1 MRKLPVV
8 CGFLILC
15 GCATQAEMRRDP
27 STATRPGQPTVS
39 ALELARDSGA
49 KQPLGAQSIDLTL
62 SDAIYLGLRDNRTI
76 RSAYLDR
83 ISQNFDLRVA
93 EDSFTPK
100 LLLAGSYI
108 TARNQADRYQQ
119 GGVTP
124 TISMQTA
131 SGARVSLGWT
141 YQRTQAGLAS
151 ISSNDGANITVI
163 QPLLRGAGR
172 EIATAPVRLARLS
185 EQINRLTLKST
196 VSKTISQI
204 ITTYRGLLQAQAQLE
219 IVTSSLN
226 RAREL
231 VRVNRSLIAA
241 GRMAE
246 FEIVQTEAEEASQ
259 ELAQEESR
267 SNLDRARLELLQLLA
282 LKLNTPVVATE
293 TLQTQRADV
302 QVVQA
307 IEQAEA
313 FQPAWLSKMIVSEQ
327 ADITL
332 AVARNNRLWDVSI
345 IGGANQIRNRN
356 SLSESNRTWDN
367 YVGVQIAIPIGD
379 MNTKQGE
386 VQAQVNVRT
395 QNERLADAHQQLE
408 RDVINAVRDIGT
420 RWRQYEIAQRALNL
434 SRRKLEIESEK
445 LSVGRSSNFQ
455 VLSFESD
462 LRNAENAKLNALI
475 GYLNAQTELDQT
487 LGTTLQSWDIS
498 LND

>member
-62 SDAIYLGLRDNRTI
+62 SDAIYLSLRDNRTI

-163 QPLLRGAGR
+163 QPLLRSAVR

-313 FQPAWLSKMIVSEQ
+313 FQPAWP
-327 ADITL
+327 A
-332 AVARNNRLWDVSI
+332 
-345 IGGANQIRNRN
+345 G
-356 SLSESNRTWDN
+356 
-367 YVGVQIAIPIGD
+367 
-379 MNTKQGE
+379 
-386 VQAQVNVRT
+386 
-395 QNERLADAHQQLE
+395 
-408 RDVINAVRDIGT
+408 
-420 RWRQYEIAQRALNL
+420 
-434 SRRKLEIESEK
+434 
-445 LSVGRSSNFQ
+445 
-455 VLSFESD
+455 
-462 LRNAENAKLNALI
+462 
-475 GYLNAQTELDQT
+475 
-487 LGTTLQSWDIS
+487 
-498 LND
+498 